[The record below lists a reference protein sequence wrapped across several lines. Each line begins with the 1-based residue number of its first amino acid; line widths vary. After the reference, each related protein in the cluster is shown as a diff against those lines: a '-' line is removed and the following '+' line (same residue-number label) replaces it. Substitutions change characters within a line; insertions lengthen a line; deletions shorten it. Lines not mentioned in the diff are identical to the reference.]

1 QGRTSQKGASPDA
14 QLLLALFAKD
24 RALRLKRIAAE
35 QFENMEDS
43 MAVLEGPDGST
54 LITERNKKAL
64 QVLKREL
71 DGGTK
76 RIAIFYGAGHMPD
89 IENRLLDEF
98 GMQRGEQSWL
108 TAWSMR
114 PKQAAGKTSDGK
126 ASEAKPTETKPTE
139 SK

>member
-1 QGRTSQKGASPDA
+1 
-14 QLLLALFAKD
+14 
-24 RALRLKRIAAE
+24 
-35 QFENMEDS
+35 
-43 MAVLEGPDGST
+43 
-54 LITERNKKAL
+54 
-64 QVLKREL
+64 
-71 DGGTK
+71 
-76 RIAIFYGAGHMPD
+76 MPD

-126 ASEAKPTETKPTE
+126 TSDGKASEAKPTETKPTE